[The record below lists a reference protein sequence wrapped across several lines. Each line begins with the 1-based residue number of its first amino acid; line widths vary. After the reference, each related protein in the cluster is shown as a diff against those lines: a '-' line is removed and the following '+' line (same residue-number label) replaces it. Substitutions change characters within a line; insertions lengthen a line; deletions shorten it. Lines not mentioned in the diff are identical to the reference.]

1 MSRILPRPKK
11 RDSDDS
17 ANRAAD
23 DLSFLLGDAEEAEET
38 EPASPRRQRG
48 RRAAPAAS
56 RSISTASNSGSAH
69 GNSKDGI
76 PKYIDAFT
84 YHDGTPI
91 VCLACKKGKQRLD
104 PAFPEEKI
112 WWKFHGSE
120 DDPHNHSAFDGYCD
134 HIWTPNNSNSNKSN
148 FQSDSSSDSNS
159 DKWVPRSQRSL
170 VGQHF
175 PRSQWV
181 PRSQRS
187 LVG

>member
-1 MSRILPRPKK
+1 MSRILPPPKK
-11 RDSDDS
+11 KDNDDS
-17 ANRAAD
+17 ANRVAD
-23 DLSFLLGDAEEAEET
+23 DLSVLLGDGGVSENAEEAEEP
-38 EPASPRRQRG
+38 EPALPQESESGQPWRDRRRG
-48 RRAAPAAS
+48 LRRAAPAAS

-91 VCLACKKGKQRLD
+91 VCLACKKEKQRPD

-148 FQSDSSSDSNS
+148 FRVTVAVTVTPTSGCLARTGA
-159 DKWVPRSQRSL
+159 W
-170 VGQHF
+170 
-175 PRSQWV
+175 
-181 PRSQRS
+181 
-187 LVG
+187 